1 MKALSPPARRT
12 RMHMR
17 ETIFFKK
24 PKEKIR
30 KNDRRQPC
38 FVPSLRG
45 LVNDPCKNAPFLVV
59 RMMFLSRAVV
69 LRSSNING
77 KNSEQR
83 QE

>member
-1 MKALSPPARRT
+1 MKALSPLARRT
-12 RMHMR
+12 HMHMR

-38 FVPSLRG
+38 FVSSLRG
-45 LVNDPCKNAPFLVV
+45 PVNAPCKNAPFLVL